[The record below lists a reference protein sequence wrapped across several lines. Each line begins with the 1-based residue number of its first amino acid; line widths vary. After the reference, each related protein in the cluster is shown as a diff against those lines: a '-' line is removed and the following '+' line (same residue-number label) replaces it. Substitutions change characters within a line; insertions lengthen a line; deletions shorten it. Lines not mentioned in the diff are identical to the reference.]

1 MKLIIKTLHFANF
14 YIEWQGIEIVPLS
27 NNTIIRLNEI
37 TTQVYDKKS
46 LTDKDEDLIRD
57 VFLRTLE
64 SGEYYDVDEIESWFE
79 NEGSWK
85 YKPTIVRITNISHY
99 VQARFEQGGKK
110 LRIISDHKDDDCSC
124 H

>member
-1 MKLIIKTLHFANF
+1 MISHGT
-14 YIEWQGIEIVPLS
+14 GIMPLS

-46 LTDKDEDLIRD
+46 LTDKDEQLIKD
-57 VFLRTLE
+57 VFIRTLE

-85 YKPTIVRITNISHY
+85 HKPTIVRITNISHY

-110 LRIISDHKDDDCSC
+110 LRVLSDHDGDDCSC
-124 H
+124 N

>member
-1 MKLIIKTLHFANF
+1 MKIM
-14 YIEWQGIEIVPLS
+14 PLS

-37 TTQVYDKKS
+37 TTQVYDKKN
-46 LTDKDEDLIRD
+46 LTDKDEQLIRD
-57 VFLRTLE
+57 VFIRTLE
-64 SGEYYDVDEIESWFE
+64 SGEYYDVDEIEAWFE

-85 YKPTIVRITNISHY
+85 HRPTIVRITNISHY

-110 LRIISDHKDDDCSC
+110 LRVISDHDDDCSC

>member
-1 MKLIIKTLHFANF
+1 M
-14 YIEWQGIEIVPLS
+14 EIVPLS

-57 VFLRTLE
+57 VFLRSLE

-85 YKPTIVRITNISHY
+85 HKPTIVRITNISHY

-110 LRIISDHKDDDCSC
+110 LRIISEHKDDDCGC
-124 H
+124 N

>member
-1 MKLIIKTLHFANF
+1 M
-14 YIEWQGIEIVPLS
+14 PLS

-37 TTQVYDKKS
+37 TTQVYDKKN
-46 LTDKDEDLIRD
+46 LTDKDEELIRET
-57 VFLRTLE
+57 FLRILE

-85 YKPTIVRITNISHY
+85 HKPVIVRITNISHY

-110 LRIISDHKDDDCSC
+110 LRIISNRDDDCGC
-124 H
+124 